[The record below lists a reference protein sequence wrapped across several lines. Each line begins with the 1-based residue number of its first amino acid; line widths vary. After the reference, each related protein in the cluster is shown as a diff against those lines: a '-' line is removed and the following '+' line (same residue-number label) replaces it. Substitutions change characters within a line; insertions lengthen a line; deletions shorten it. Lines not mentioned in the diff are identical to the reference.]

1 MFLPCL
7 KVLHK
12 LNSKTFAFLH
22 TRLHCCKVGL
32 LHSTLT
38 FSVFWRTI
46 LDFNPFLAKNTMYVK
61 IDIWI
66 KNCNQIPTFL
76 LIDVV
81 LESAKPTNQDDR
93 TKNLTHP
100 CCFFSF
106 CQFPIASLCTLS
118 RPSKISE
125 KNWSTK
131 MKPFLTIHLWYKA
144 MLKV

>member
-1 MFLPCL
+1 MILFLKMFLPCL

-22 TRLHCCKVGL
+22 TRLNCCTAPWLSQFFEGQFL
-32 LHSTLT
+32 ISTH
-38 FSVFWRTI
+38 
-46 LDFNPFLAKNTMYVK
+46 FLQKNTMYVK

-66 KNCNQIPTFL
+66 KNYNQIPTFL

-81 LESAKPTNQDDR
+81 LESAKSTNQDGR

-106 CQFPIASLCTLS
+106 CQFPISSLCRDIGICRHMNLVQTHKCTF
-118 RPSKISE
+118 SKQSCV
-125 KNWSTK
+125 N
-131 MKPFLTIHLWYKA
+131 
-144 MLKV
+144 